1 MILDANTMPSTT
13 QSRLKEKKVS
23 FFSLLKNL
31 KWVGHRAVCEER
43 GLVALFSRW
52 HQDNSV
58 TALSYA
64 LEDSKALQSHSFL
77 SF

>member
-1 MILDANTMPSTT
+1 MQT
-13 QSRLKEKKVS
+13 QCLQQLKVDLRKKRS
-23 FFSLLKNL
+23 PFFSLLKNL

-52 HQDNSV
+52 HQVNSV